1 MRVIDHP
8 TEEIRKTVNFF
19 AHTVPTRI
27 HSGSTKND
35 QKYTTDGVK
44 NADFRNDLHFFVTS
58 SRPIKAEPKGLK
70 SATFGLQNLPE
81 GGEIENNVMKYVT
94 PIFHS

>member
-1 MRVIDHP
+1 MVGQPKMI
-8 TEEIRKTVNFF
+8 
-19 AHTVPTRI
+19 
-27 HSGSTKND
+27 KNIPLIEL
-35 QKYTTDGVK
+35 TTLISEMT
-44 NADFRNDLHFFVTS
+44 FIFFVTS

-70 SATFGLQNLPE
+70 SATFGMQNLPE

>member
-1 MRVIDHP
+1 MIGYCFFSLR
-8 TEEIRKTVNFF
+8 TFKEQKTRM
-19 AHTVPTRI
+19 PIITRLNG
-27 HSGSTKND
+27 GSTKND
-35 QKYTTDGVK
+35 QKYTTNRVN

-58 SRPIKAEPKGLK
+58 SRPIKAEPKGPK
-70 SATFGLQNLPE
+70 SATFGMQNLPE